1 LDLRRDKV
9 KNLIRILTIAGYFV
23 LAAVSQNAAAVVVID
38 FGTGLAGP
46 GGTITES
53 GGNVSGAGIKIGS
66 MIVEGTTSS
75 DGTYVVTGGILSF
88 DTAADTIS
96 IVGDVLGI
104 GFMPLLT
111 GSFSSFT
118 YNAIPAAGGGA
129 TEIFQADGPDTKSDY
144 LLIELGVDLS
154 TQFDFFGFSIES
166 ANGNV
171 LSTDI
176 INTAVPVPPAVWLFG
191 SGLLG
196 LVGIARRKKA

>member
-1 LDLRRDKV
+1 M

-53 GGNVSGAGIKIGS
+53 GGNVTGAGIKIGS

-75 DGTYVVTGGILSF
+75 DGTYVVTGGTLTF

-104 GFMPLLT
+104 GSMTLLS
-111 GSFSSFT
+111 GSFNSFSLT
-118 YNAIPAAGGGA
+118 SYPGP
-129 TEIFQADGPDTKSDY
+129 TEVFQADGPDTKSNN
-144 LLIELGVDLS
+144 LLIELGVDPS
-154 TQFDFFGFSIES
+154 TQFEFFGFSIES

-171 LSTDI
+171 VSTDI
-176 INTAVPVPPAVWLFG
+176 INTAVPVPAAVWLFG

>member
-1 LDLRRDKV
+1 M
-9 KNLIRILTIAGYFV
+9 KNLIRILTVAGYFV
-23 LAAVSQNAAAVVVID
+23 LASVSQNAAAAVVID

-53 GGNVSGAGIKIGS
+53 GGNVSGAGILIGS

-75 DGTYVVTGGILSF
+75 DATYVVTDGILSF

-96 IVGDVLGI
+96 IVGTISALSI
-104 GFMPLLT
+104 TSMPLLS

-118 YNAIPAAGGGA
+118 YNAIPAAGGGT
-129 TEIFQADGPDTKSDY
+129 TEIFTGTGPDTKSDY
-144 LLIELGVDLS
+144 LLAALGVDLS
-154 TQFDFFGFSIES
+154 TPFEFFGFTIES

-171 LSTDI
+171 VGTDI
-176 INTAVPVPPAVWLFG
+176 INTAVPVPAAVWLFG

>member
-1 LDLRRDKV
+1 M

-53 GGNVSGAGIKIGS
+53 GGNVTGAGIKIGS

-75 DGTYVVTGGILSF
+75 DGTYVVTGGTLTF

-104 GFMPLLT
+104 GSMTLLS
-111 GSFSSFT
+111 GSFNSFSLT
-118 YNAIPAAGGGA
+118 SYPGP
-129 TEIFQADGPDTKSDY
+129 TEVFQADGPDTKSND
-144 LLIELGVDLS
+144 LLIELGVDPS
-154 TQFDFFGFSIES
+154 TQFEFFGFSIES

-171 LSTDI
+171 VSTDI